1 MIARRLALF
10 AVLLAAVAAA
20 AAAVGA
26 ATRGPEPAREP
37 AAMAGMEPAA
47 HADGLASTADGLTFE
62 PQRTRFVPGRT
73 DFRFRVVGPDGRARS
88 DFDEEGGVRLH
99 LLLVRRDLT
108 GYAHLHPT
116 LRPDGSWSVPLT
128 FARPG
133 VYRAFADFEHDGEKT
148 VLGTDLFVAGAA
160 TAEPL
165 PAPSGV
171 AHVDGF
177 RVALAAPGLR
187 AGEESP
193 LAFTVTRNGAP
204 VRAFERY
211 VGMRGHLVA
220 LHEGDL
226 AYAHVHPRDTAAGG
240 RIDFD
245 AELAAPGS
253 YRLFLQFKVGG
264 RVHTAPFTVEVAR

>member
-1 MIARRLALF
+1 VIARRLAAF
-10 AVLLAAVAAA
+10 AALLAAVAAA

-26 ATRGPEPAREP
+26 ATRGPGTAAPEP
-37 AAMAGMEPAA
+37 AMAGMEAAA
-47 HADGLASTADGLTFE
+47 HTDGLAATADGLTFE
-62 PQRTRFVPGRT
+62 PQRTRFAPGS
-73 DFRFRVVGPDGRARS
+73 DFRFRIVGSDGRPRS
-88 DFDEEGGVRLH
+88 DFDLEGGVRLH

-108 GYAHLHPT
+108 GYAHLHPA
-116 LRPDGSWSVPLT
+116 LRPDGSWSVPLA

-133 VYRAFADFEHDGEKT
+133 VYRAFADFEQDGEKS
-148 VLGTDLFVAGAA
+148 VLGLDLFVAGSSA
-160 TAEPL
+160 AEPL
-165 PAPSGV
+165 PAPSTV

-177 RVALAAPGLR
+177 RVSLAAPELR
-187 AGEESP
+187 AGEESE
-193 LAFTVTRNGAP
+193 LAFAVTRNGEP
-204 VRAFERY
+204 VRSFERY

-226 AYAHVHPRDTAAGG
+226 AYAHVHPRDTTAGG

>member
-1 MIARRLALF
+1 MIARRLAAF
-10 AVLLAAVAAA
+10 AALLAAVAAA

-37 AAMAGMEPAA
+37 SMASMGASA
-47 HADGLASTADGLTFE
+47 HTDGLASSADGLTFE
-62 PQRTRFVPGRT
+62 PQRTRFAVGRSS
-73 DFRFRVVGPDGRARS
+73 FRFRIVGPDGRPRS

-108 GYAHLHPT
+108 GYAHVHPT
-116 LRPDGSWSVPLT
+116 LRADGSWSVTLPLT
-128 FARPG
+128 RPG
-133 VYRAFADFEHDGEKT
+133 VYRAFADFEEDGTKT
-148 VLGTDLFVAGAA
+148 VLGTDLFVAGPAS
-160 TAEPL
+160 AEPL
-165 PAPSGV
+165 PAPRPAV
-171 AHVDGF
+171 QIDGF
-177 RVALAAPGLR
+177 RVTLAAPELR
-187 AGEESP
+187 AGEERP

-220 LHEGDL
+220 LHAGDL
-226 AYAHVHPRDTAAGG
+226 AYAHVHPRDTTAGG

>member
-1 MIARRLALF
+1 VIARRLLAF
-10 AVLLAAVAAA
+10 GTLLAAVAAA

-26 ATRGPEPAREP
+26 ATRGPESPREP
-37 AAMAGMEPAA
+37 AMEMAPAA
-47 HADGLASTADGLTFE
+47 HADGLASIADGLSFE
-62 PQRTRFVPGRT
+62 TRRTRFALGRSEL
-73 DFRFRVVGPDGRARS
+73 RFRIVGDDGRARS

-108 GYAHLHPT
+108 GYAHLHPA
-116 LRPDGSWSVPLT
+116 LRGDGSWSVPLT

-133 VYRAFADFEHDGEKT
+133 VYRAFADFEQDGEKT

-160 TAEPL
+160 TAEP
-165 PAPSGV
+165 PAPRTV
-171 AHVDGF
+171 TEVDGF
-177 RVALAAPGLR
+177 RVALAAPELR

-193 LAFTVTRNGAP
+193 LAFTVTHGGEP
-204 VRAFERY
+204 VRTFEPY

-226 AYAHVHPRDTAAGG
+226 AYAHVHPRDTTAGG

>member
-1 MIARRLALF
+1 M
-10 AVLLAAVAAA
+10 
-20 AAAVGA
+20 
-26 ATRGPEPAREP
+26 
-37 AAMAGMEPAA
+37 AAMGEAV
-47 HADGLASTADGLTFE
+47 HADGLASTANGLTFE
-62 PQRTRFVPGRT
+62 PTRTRFAVGR
-73 DFRFRVVGPDGRARS
+73 DELRFRIVGDDGRARS
-88 DFDEEGGVRLH
+88 DFDLEGGVRLH

-108 GYAHLHPT
+108 GYAHLHPA
-116 LRPDGSWSVPLT
+116 LRADGSWSVPLT

-133 VYRAFADFEHDGEKT
+133 VYRAFADFEQDGTKT

-165 PAPSGV
+165 PAPRTV
-171 AHVDGF
+171 AEVDGF
-177 RVALAAPGLR
+177 RVALAAPELR
-187 AGEESP
+187 AGEESS
-193 LAFTVTRNGAP
+193 LGFSVTHGGEP
-204 VRAFERY
+204 VRTFEPY

-226 AYAHVHPRDTAAGG
+226 AYAHVHPRDTTAGG

>member
-1 MIARRLALF
+1 VIARRLAAF
-10 AVLLAAVAAA
+10 AALLAAVAAA

-26 ATRGPEPAREP
+26 ATRGPEAPREQ
-37 AAMAGMEPAA
+37 AMAGMETIV

-62 PQRTRFVPGRT
+62 PGRTRFAVGRG
-73 DFRFRVVGPDGRARS
+73 DFRFRIVGSDGRPRS
-88 DFDEEGGVRLH
+88 DFDLEGGVRLH

-108 GYAHLHPT
+108 GYAHLHPA
-116 LRPDGSWSVPLT
+116 LQADGSWSVPLT

-133 VYRAFADFEHDGEKT
+133 VYRAFADFEQDGTKT
-148 VLGTDLFVAGAA
+148 VLGTDVFVAGAA
-160 TAEPL
+160 TAEAL
-165 PAPSGV
+165 PAPRTV

-177 RVALAAPGLR
+177 RVALAAPELR
-187 AGEESP
+187 ADEESP
-193 LAFTVTRNGAP
+193 LAFTVTRNGEP

-226 AYAHVHPRDTAAGG
+226 AYAHVHPRDTTAGG

-253 YRLFLQFKVGG
+253 YRLFLQFKVDG